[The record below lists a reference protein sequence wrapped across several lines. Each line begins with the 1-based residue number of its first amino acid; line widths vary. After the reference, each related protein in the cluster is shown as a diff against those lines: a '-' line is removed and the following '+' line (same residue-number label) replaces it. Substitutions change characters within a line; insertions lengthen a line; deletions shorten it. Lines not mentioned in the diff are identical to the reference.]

1 MSTSMELVVFQHT
14 RTENPPMDGFYMA
27 DDAEYEKNKL
37 YETREQFAIRSS
49 QIFMELERALDKV
62 KSIEAML
69 RKEIE
74 QMPTPDDP
82 KSDDPKPKPDEPTN
96 KETTPPTTVWN
107 DTFRPDPESRPP
119 PNKRMKIEQ

>member
-1 MSTSMELVVFQHT
+1 MSTSMELVEFQHT

-27 DDAEYEKNKL
+27 DDAEYEENKL

-74 QMPTPDDP
+74 QMP
-82 KSDDPKPKPDEPTN
+82 KPDEPTN
-96 KETTPPTTVWN
+96 KETTPLTAVWN

-119 PNKRMKIEQ
+119 PTKRMKIEQ

>member
-1 MSTSMELVVFQHT
+1 MSTSMELVVFQSSHDK
-14 RTENPPMDGFYMA
+14 NPSTDGFYTA
-27 DDAEYEKNKL
+27 DDADYEEVKL

-74 QMPTPDDP
+74 KMP
-82 KSDDPKPKPDEPTN
+82 KLNEPKPDEPTN
-96 KETTPPTTVWN
+96 KASTPSTTVWN

>member
-1 MSTSMELVVFQHT
+1 MELVAFQHIG
-14 RTENPPMDGFYMA
+14 TENPSIDGFYTD
-27 DDAEYEKNKL
+27 DDAEYEEVKL

-49 QIFMELERALDKV
+49 QIFMELEQALDKV

-74 QMPTPDDP
+74 QMPTPDE
-82 KSDDPKPKPDEPTN
+82 PKPDEPTD
-96 KETTPPTTVWN
+96 KVPMPSVTPTTVWN

-119 PNKRMKIEQ
+119 PNKRMKVEQ